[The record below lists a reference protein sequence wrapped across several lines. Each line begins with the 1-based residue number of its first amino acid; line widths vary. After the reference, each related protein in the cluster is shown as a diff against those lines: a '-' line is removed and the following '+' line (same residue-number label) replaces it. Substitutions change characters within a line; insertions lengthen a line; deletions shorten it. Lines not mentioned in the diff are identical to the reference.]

1 MNVYYGMH
9 VYTRVCYGVALE
21 MGRGSSQSYAIDANT
36 AHSHGM
42 PHPTGANEARNN
54 VDVLDVGEQKEM

>member
-1 MNVYYGMH
+1 
-9 VYTRVCYGVALE
+9 

-42 PHPTGANEARNN
+42 PHPTGTNEARNN
-54 VDVLDVGEQKEM
+54 VDVLDVGVVITLTRVNKGKCDRFLFFFFFF